1 MKMTF
6 VRKLSFVLNTLLIF
20 SIVFDPYNYLFHIK
34 NIAFVLFLLS
44 SLPFIECK
52 YYYVPLVFLSVFFVS
67 LSFGIL
73 TNQNLSNESTM
84 SMLKSFLFLTYIFW
98 MPCEYLKTS
107 KVFYCV
113 CFLLSI
119 LQIILFVVLIF
130 FPESLMFFTLFLNKG
145 EEATLL
151 IGIRN
156 YYGIELPMIFY
167 KTCPLLVLPL
177 GISVSNFL
185 QKKTVKNF
193 LHFAVFAFGFF
204 ISGTRADML
213 SCVTLIF
220 ATVLFYHFY
229 YKREVFFT
237 AVFSSAFLFVFLLA
251 VVFLLT
257 ANDYSTNI
265 KSGHLSSFMN
275 MFGENPL
282 KFLLIGNGPV
292 SYMYTSARNEW
303 VTLTELTYLELIK
316 NFGLIQSLLV
326 VGILFLPVFFIC
338 KNKSYERIQKFS
350 LSLSYV
356 AYLFICGTNPLL
368 ISSTGFTAL
377 AVAFSFGNGTAFK
390 NLEQKKQVKYVSE
403 TKRLLFKSSFNG
415 EEI

>member
-1 MKMTF
+1 M
-6 VRKLSFVLNTLLIF
+6 
-20 SIVFDPYNYLFHIK
+20 
-34 NIAFVLFLLS
+34 
-44 SLPFIECK
+44 C
-52 YYYVPLVFLSVFFVS
+52 PLVFLSVFFVS